1 MKYFE
6 SFPRTLYTFNKNTIN
21 VNAITNIL
29 ARSTFLREVTDNVDL
44 SYEYLISEEDTPD
57 ILAHKI
63 YGDSY
68 RSWII
73 LLFNNIL
80 NPNYDWP
87 LKQTVLDSYIEKK
100 YSMTLQESQ
109 TTIHH
114 YEKEVT
120 STSLYQGV
128 IISQTVETSV
138 IGDHAV
144 NFRTNALTPHVP
156 PLPTIADTSNS
167 VTSESVSFT
176 DYELIIVTKHK
187 AVSIY
192 TFETEEN
199 DKKRKIRILDPKYI
213 ARVENEFKELMSN
226 G

>member
-21 VNAITNIL
+21 INAVTNIL

-87 LKQTVLDSYIEKK
+87 MHQTVLESYIQKK
-100 YSMTLQESQ
+100 YSMTVQQSQ

-128 IISQTVETSV
+128 IINETIDKSV
-138 IGDHAV
+138 IGDYSV

-176 DYELIIVTKHK
+176 DYELIVVTKHK

>member
-21 VNAITNIL
+21 VNAVTNIL

-87 LKQTVLDSYIEKK
+87 MHQTVLESYIQKK
-100 YSMTLQESQ
+100 YSMTVQQSQ

-128 IISQTVETSV
+128 IINETIDKSV
-138 IGDHAV
+138 IGDYSV

-176 DYELIIVTKHK
+176 DYELIVVTKHK

>member
-21 VNAITNIL
+21 VNAVTNIL

-87 LKQTVLDSYIEKK
+87 MHQTVLESYIQKK
-100 YSMTLQESQ
+100 YSMTVQQSQ

-128 IISQTVETSV
+128 IINETIDKSV
-138 IGDHAV
+138 IGDYSV